1 MNDEETPTMNKNKQ
15 RALLR
20 RHLVNM
26 VLGIGIVLFAACGQD
41 NYYTDGGQ
49 ANPHFDG
56 SIMAYLDAHPI
67 QLDTIAEI
75 VRLAGLEEVFDT
87 EEFTFFAPRDEV
99 ITRLIGEVDYEGDDP
114 ILQILPGANQYLY
127 DLGLDTIRT
136 LADVDSAIWR
146 KYLERYMFRGRK
158 LLKDYPQ
165 VDFDVINTFGGQNY
179 FAYNNTVSNIG
190 VVFNDAVTDAGKPTE
205 TRLKYMGYRQLYIS
219 YIWNI
224 SDPDPANWVQHRVSS
239 SDIQPNNGVVHVLDF
254 NIGGGFGFN
263 RTEVIQDIIQSK
275 R

>member
-15 RALLR
+15 RTLVS
-20 RHLVNM
+20 RHLVNI

-41 NYYTDGGQ
+41 DYYTDGGRV
-49 ANPHFDG
+49 NPQFDG

-75 VRLAGLEEVFDT
+75 VRLAGLEEVFNT
-87 EEFTFFAPRDEV
+87 EEFTFFAPRDEE
-99 ITRLIGEVDYEGDDP
+99 IKELIGQVNYIGDDP
-114 ILQILPGANQYLY
+114 LLTQTGANQLLY

-146 KYLERYMFRGRK
+146 KYMERYMFRGRK

-190 VVFNDAVTDAGKPTE
+190 VVFNDAVTDEGKPTE

-224 SDPDPANWVQHRVSS
+224 SDPDPINWEQHRVSS
-239 SDIQPNNGVVHVLDF
+239 SDIQPTNGVVHVLDF
-254 NIGGGFGFN
+254 TFGGGFGFAKYD
-263 RTEVIQDIIQSK
+263 VMSDIIQSK